1 MRAVLVVGNRIDPAS
16 IANPHI
22 RAHAFEASYFA
33 QSSRRPCAPDPHG
46 RSHRERYLCQSYC
59 ATEKIEQGPQPYDA
73 KFGRST
79 EGAWRA
85 EQKLAALAAWLALC

>member
-33 QSSRRPCAPDPHG
+33 Q
-46 RSHRERYLCQSYC
+46 
-59 ATEKIEQGPQPYDA
+59 
-73 KFGRST
+73 
-79 EGAWRA
+79 
-85 EQKLAALAAWLALC
+85 